1 MNWGF
6 HDNRF
11 PELCSGKSFIFA
23 KAYFSDC
30 IVSSVLI
37 EACRRTLFENDMMV
51 RALVDRLTYRSHV
64 LDMNIPDAGRFSLD
78 LERKGEAGK

>member
-37 EACRRTLFENDMMV
+37 EACRRTTNSGELIDSTSAIGIVEEDIFGP
-51 RALVDRLTYRSHV
+51 T
-64 LDMNIPDAGRFSLD
+64 FSID
-78 LERKGEAGK
+78 IEAEKFRKYLK

>member
-37 EACRRTLFENDMMV
+37 EACRRTQNLIGIVDDD
-51 RALVDRLTYRSHV
+51 RQLYQSGGGSGTHHYAL
-64 LDMNIPDAGRFSLD
+64 
-78 LERKGEAGK
+78 

>member
-37 EACRRTLFENDMMV
+37 EACRRTVKEEFQKFNERDVTLKD
-51 RALVDRLTYRSHV
+51 Y
-64 LDMNIPDAGRFSLD
+64 
-78 LERKGEAGK
+78 LEAVAHGIQTGLAVT